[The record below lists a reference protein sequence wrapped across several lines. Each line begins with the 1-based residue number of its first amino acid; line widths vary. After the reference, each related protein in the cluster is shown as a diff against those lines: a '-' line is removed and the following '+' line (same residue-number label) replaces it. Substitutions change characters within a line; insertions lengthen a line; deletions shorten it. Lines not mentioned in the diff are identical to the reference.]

1 MSVRR
6 VKLIIDS
13 VQSHA
18 SLVAEAV
25 KGMCSLADLSPEDAS
40 LLSLC
45 VFEAVTNSIRHAYK
59 DEPDHQIDIVFALY
73 QDQIRIE
80 VSDNGD
86 PMEQRA
92 EPKLDFDPDDIR
104 NLPEGGMGLHIIY
117 ETMDQVA
124 YESSNRKNTLT
135 MIKRLR
141 KQS

>member
-1 MSVRR
+1 LSISR

-13 VQSHA
+13 VLGHA

-25 KGMCSLADLSPEDAS
+25 KGMCSVADLSPEDAS

-45 VFEAVTNSIRHAYK
+45 VFEAVTNSIRHAYN
-59 DEPDHQIDIVFALY
+59 DEPDHQIEVVFSLD

-86 PMEQRA
+86 PMEQPE
-92 EPKLDFDPDDIR
+92 EPDLDFDPGDIR

-124 YESSNRKNTLT
+124 YESSDRKNTLT
-135 MIKRLR
+135 MVKRL
-141 KQS
+141 